1 MLSTLHSVK
10 LYIVVTVFFL
20 FSLKITVPV
29 CAAESA
35 TILMYHRFGESRYP
49 STNTTVNQ
57 FRSHISELK
66 NKNYVVKPI
75 PKIIAALRRGKPL
88 PPRTVGISIDDAFLS
103 VYQIAGP
110 ILHKA
115 NFPYTLFVATEPLD
129 RGAPGYM
136 SWGQLRELIKG
147 GANIGSQTA
156 THLHMPE
163 TSAKINMEDLENSNK
178 RFKKELGITP
188 KMIAYPYGEY
198 SLEVEK
204 VSLAAGFTTGFGQ
217 HSGVVYKNSNFMY
230 LPRFTFN
237 ESYGDIKRLQLAIR
251 ALPLKVRDITPEDPY
266 LKDNINPPTFGF
278 SVEED
283 SIKDLSRLACY
294 VTGQGR
300 VRTEILGKRRVE
312 VRGLKAFSPGR
323 TRVNCTLPVHGGRW
337 RWMGMQFLV
346 PAHSN

>member
-1 MLSTLHSVK
+1 MLSTLHTSK
-10 LYIVVTVFFL
+10 LYIFVSAFVL
-20 FSLKITVPV
+20 FSLKIAVPAF
-29 CAAESA
+29 AAESA
-35 TILMYHRFGESRYP
+35 VILMYHRFGESRYP

-75 PKIIAALRRGKPL
+75 PKIIATLRRGKSL
-88 PPRTVGISIDDAFLS
+88 PPRTIGISIDDAFLS
-103 VYQIAGP
+103 VYKIAGP

-115 NFPYTLFVATEPLD
+115 KFPYTIFVATEPLD

-136 SWGQLRELIKG
+136 SWDQLRELIKG

-163 TSAKINMEDLENSNK
+163 TSAQKNIADLEKSNA
-178 RFKKELGITP
+178 RFKKELGIIP

-198 SLEVEK
+198 SLAVEK
-204 VSLAAGFTTGFGQ
+204 VSLTAGFTTGFGQ

-237 ESYGDIKRLQLAIR
+237 ESYGDIKRLRLAIQ
-251 ALPLKVRDITPEDPY
+251 ALPLKVRDITPADPY
-266 LKDNINPPTFGF
+266 LDGTINPPTFGF

-283 SIKDLSRLACY
+283 SIKSMSQLACY
-294 VTGQGR
+294 ATGQGR
-300 VRTEILGKRRVE
+300 IRVEILGKRRVE
-312 VRGLKAFSPGR
+312 GRALKAFSPGR
-323 TRVNCTLPVHGGRW
+323 TRVNCTLPAHSGRW
-337 RWMGMQFLV
+337 HWLGMQFLV
-346 PAHSN
+346 PNSSN